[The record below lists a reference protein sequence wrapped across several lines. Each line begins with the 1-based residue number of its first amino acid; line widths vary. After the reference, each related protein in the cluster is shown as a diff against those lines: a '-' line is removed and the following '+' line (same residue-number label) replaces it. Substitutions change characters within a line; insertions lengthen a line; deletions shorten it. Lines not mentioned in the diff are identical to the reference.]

1 MPTYIASEVSP
12 VHARY
17 ICPLCT
23 KPKAKKPTTHMHGV
37 MGIDA
42 TKRES
47 FHLTCGTHC
56 LKQKGDTTLLI
67 TKATKRVAH

>member
-23 KPKAKKPTTHMHGV
+23 KPKAKKPVTHMHGV

-47 FHLTCGTHC
+47 FHLTCAGHT
-56 LKQKGDTTLLI
+56 
-67 TKATKRVAH
+67 A